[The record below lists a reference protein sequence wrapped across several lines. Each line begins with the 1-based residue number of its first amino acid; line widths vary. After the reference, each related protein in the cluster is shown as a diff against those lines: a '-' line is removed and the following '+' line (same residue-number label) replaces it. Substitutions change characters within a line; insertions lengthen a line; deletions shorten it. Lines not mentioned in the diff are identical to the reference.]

1 MRLASVARSIAAD
14 PCHSPEK
21 PPRCLL
27 QVKNPPR
34 PPRSVQPERSSP
46 RRGEVVAGGA
56 SLRSCKLSQPYV
68 DGGDAV
74 PEGDEPEREFT
85 W

>member
-1 MRLASVARSIAAD
+1 M
-14 PCHSPEK
+14 
-21 PPRCLL
+21 
-27 QVKNPPR
+27 
-34 PPRSVQPERSSP
+34 QPERSSP